1 MSLFATGGEFIG
13 RVILTEN
20 ELCVQLFLVEMMN
33 LWTFFP
39 RKIDYGSNEGLPPIA
54 SGVSV
59 DSDRFDLT
67 CRLHVS
73 YDD

>member
-54 SGVSV
+54 SGV
-59 DSDRFDLT
+59 
-67 CRLHVS
+67 
-73 YDD
+73 